1 MKLDRLSS
9 TTRNPIRDAAE
20 RARALEADALRRVG
34 PAEPVDA
41 DRERSLQQ
49 ELEAAKSHLP
59 DSGSAD
65 PTLAEA
71 RALAERLVHLGAE
84 AETFV
89 EARPHRPF
97 GRYRSVR

>member
-34 PAEPVDA
+34 PAESVDA

-49 ELEAAKSHLP
+49 ELEAAKSRVP

-71 RALAERLVHLGAE
+71 RELAERLVHLGAE
-84 AETFV
+84 AETLLKPGLAGPSV
-89 EARPHRPF
+89 DTEA
-97 GRYRSVR
+97 